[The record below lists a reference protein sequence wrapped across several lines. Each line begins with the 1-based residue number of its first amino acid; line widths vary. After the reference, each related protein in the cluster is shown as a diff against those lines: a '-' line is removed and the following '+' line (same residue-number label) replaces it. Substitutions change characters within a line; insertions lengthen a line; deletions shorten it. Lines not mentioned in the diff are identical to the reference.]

1 MTVEK
6 MGGDAVREAL
16 AGLPQW
22 TLSAS
27 GEAIERR
34 FVFAD
39 FNEAFGFMSRVA
51 LKAEAMNHHPEWS
64 NVYKNVDVTLRTHD
78 VGGVSRLDI
87 QLAHFMDTIAA

>member
-6 MGGDAVREAL
+6 MGEDALREAL

-22 TLSAS
+22 TLSSS
-27 GEAIERR
+27 GDAIERR

-51 LKAEAMNHHPEWS
+51 LKAESMNHHPEWS
-64 NVYKNVDVTLRTHD
+64 NVYKNVDVALRTHD

-87 QLAHFMDTIAA
+87 QLAHFMDTIAV

>member
-51 LKAEAMNHHPEWS
+51 LKAESINHHPEWS
-64 NVYKNVDVTLRTHD
+64 NVYKNVDVTLQTHD